1 MIHWIKAETIKYY
14 RQETLAERASRML
27 LGAEYSVIAISGY
40 LLVSVVIN
48 AIFYPDLHLAV
59 DWYSFIIHWVEF
71 GIAMTL
77 AGAIVGWFTENYE
90 GIVWG
95 GVLLVVLLLLGN
107 LVASLIGKGSATLVG
122 QSIITAIPLIG
133 IGILLAWAIRAAINR
148 HLYAKQQGKPE
159 IRWKLLKQLIILVIL
174 VGSIPGVLSLF
185 GTSSVYTLRSL
196 NTNIQNYSTD
206 PLIESRFPYEKVPGL
221 KDHFGLRYSLYVRPS
236 TIMVGSMDITIRFT
250 DGYAITY
257 LVPQLNKNEQIVLDS
272 CDEGRKI
279 YSP

>member
-1 MIHWIKAETIKYY
+1 MINWIKTETLKYY

-40 LLVSVVIN
+40 LLVSVIIN
-48 AIFYPDLHLAV
+48 AIFYPDLHLSV
-59 DWYSFIIHWVEF
+59 DWYGFFIHWVEF

-107 LVASLIGKGSATLVG
+107 LVTSLIGKESATLVG
-122 QSIITAIPLIG
+122 QSLITAIPLIG

-148 HLYAKQQGKPE
+148 HLYAKRQAKPE
-159 IRWKLLKQLIILVIL
+159 IRWKLLRQLIILVIL

-221 KDHFGLRYSLYVRPS
+221 KDHFGMRYSLFVRPS
-236 TIMVGSMDITIRFT
+236 TTMVGSMDITIRFT
-250 DGYAITY
+250 DGYAITC
-257 LVPQLNKNEQIVLDS
+257 LVPQLDKNEKMVLDS
-272 CDEGRKI
+272 CNEGIKT

>member
-1 MIHWIKAETIKYY
+1 MINWIKTETLKYY

-40 LLVSVVIN
+40 LLVSVIIN

-59 DWYSFIIHWVEF
+59 DWYGFFIHWVEF

-107 LVASLIGKGSATLVG
+107 LVTSLIGKESATLVG
-122 QSIITAIPLIG
+122 QSLITAIPLIG

-148 HLYAKQQGKPE
+148 HLYAKRQAKPE
-159 IRWKLLKQLIILVIL
+159 IRWKLLRQLIILVIL

-221 KDHFGLRYSLYVRPS
+221 KDHFGMRYSLFVRPS
-236 TIMVGSMDITIRFT
+236 TTMVGSMDITIRFT
-250 DGYAITY
+250 DGYAITC
-257 LVPQLNKNEQIVLDS
+257 LVPQLDKNEKMVLDS
-272 CDEGRKI
+272 CNEGIKT